1 MKHFLRLTFVFLLIS
16 IRLISQ
22 DLSPAVINFG
32 AENEQLSSVLDRLS
46 ANGHINITYN
56 ASDSA
61 LQIPVSY
68 PQTRDSV
75 KTILAKLLRQA
86 HFTYEQVGNHVVILK
101 STQTGT
107 SAYTP
112 KTKPIPNQ
120 KTSKNA
126 LTDTIIQI
134 VHVPVVRIDTIV
146 LRDTVVKIE
155 TQLVYDTVFMEP
167 VVSNKTKARKTV
179 SLSRD
184 VFQSE
189 AERQNTWSLVVSA
202 SQMTAGY
209 QILSDMGGNPELEKA
224 TKTESISMKNFGFG
238 AAAQLNVNNIGLRAG
253 LGISSFSHPFSYDQ
267 LISTGGFYN
276 IDTVDVFYTV
286 VGSDT
291 TWTYVSDSSY
301 VPLDQREIIFDRQ
314 NRIVFLE
321 LQLGIQYTF
330 IRSNYFSFYV
340 DAEMHLAKPLLVKG
354 SSIENVAGYPAVD
367 MNLASFNNWMAAYQ
381 AGIGLKYELSNWVDI
396 YAEGFYKRFTAQDV
410 ANYPVQR
417 RMHGGGFRIGIAYYL

>member
-1 MKHFLRLTFVFLLIS
+1 MKHFLRLTFVFFLIS
-16 IRLISQ
+16 FRLFSQ
-22 DLSPAVINFG
+22 DLSSAVISFG
-32 AENEQLSSVLDRLS
+32 AENEQLSSVLNRLS
-46 ANGHINITYN
+46 AKGHVNITYN

-75 KTILAKLLRQA
+75 KTILANLLRPA

-101 STQTGT
+101 STQTGIDPF
-107 SAYTP
+107 TP
-112 KTKPIPNQ
+112 KTKPISNQ
-120 KTSKNA
+120 TAPIN
-126 LTDTIIQI
+126 TIPDTIIQI
-134 VHVPVVRIDTIV
+134 VHVPVVQIDTIF

-167 VVSNKTKARKTV
+167 DVSNKTKARKTV
-179 SLSRD
+179 SLSRN

-189 AERQNTWSLVVSA
+189 AERQNAWSLIVSA
-202 SQMTAGY
+202 SQITAGF
-209 QILSDMGGNPELEKA
+209 QILSDLGGNAELKKA
-224 TKTESISMKNFGFG
+224 TQTESISMKNFGFG
-238 AAAQLNVNNIGLRAG
+238 VAAQLNVQNIGFRAG
-253 LGISSFSHPFSYDQ
+253 FGISSFSHPFSYEQ
-267 LISTGGFYN
+267 LISTGGFYS

-286 VGSDT
+286 VGADT

-301 VPLDQREIIFDRQ
+301 VPLDQREIVFDRQ

-354 SSIENVAGYPAVD
+354 SSIENAAGYPAVE
-367 MNLASFNNWMAAYQ
+367 MNLASYNNWMAAYQ
-381 AGIGLKYELSNWVDI
+381 AGIGLKYELSNWVDM
-396 YAEGFYKRFTAQDV
+396 YAEVFYKRFTAQDV

-417 RMHGGGFRIGIAYYL
+417 RLHGCGFRIGIAYYL